1 MVAMDLVK
9 GLHQQINILKSEVY
23 FLRQEPREKSNLL
36 KIMVKSTF
44 PETVDGF
51 VQEQKQQNSLITT
64 KEKEYCTTD
73 TDDNTSINN
82 HTINNKGSHKNNN
95 NINIKSVKWSK
106 AMKIN
111 NDGFKIK
118 DNKNDNYNNLDIKK
132 IIINNIDSK
141 YDSNIKDNNIDNKNE
156 GHTIS
161 RNSCGLSTNTLT
173 LITIARKSPSTV
185 MMVAKTS
192 TAIPS
197 TMTTKEK
204 GLIVTPRTQKTKSV
218 RQKIYFYRWG

>member
-82 HTINNKGSHKNNN
+82 HTITTKEA
-95 NINIKSVKWSK
+95 IK
-106 AMKIN
+106 
-111 NDGFKIK
+111 
-118 DNKNDNYNNLDIKK
+118 
-132 IIINNIDSK
+132 
-141 YDSNIKDNNIDNKNE
+141 
-156 GHTIS
+156 T
-161 RNSCGLSTNTLT
+161 TTTLT
-173 LITIARKSPSTV
+173 LKASNGAR
-185 MMVAKTS
+185 
-192 TAIPS
+192 
-197 TMTTKEK
+197 
-204 GLIVTPRTQKTKSV
+204 R
-218 RQKIYFYRWG
+218 

>member
-95 NINIKSVKWSK
+95 NINIKSVK
-106 AMKIN
+106 
-111 NDGFKIK
+111 
-118 DNKNDNYNNLDIKK
+118 
-132 IIINNIDSK
+132 
-141 YDSNIKDNNIDNKNE
+141 
-156 GHTIS
+156 
-161 RNSCGLSTNTLT
+161 
-173 LITIARKSPSTV
+173 
-185 MMVAKTS
+185 
-192 TAIPS
+192 
-197 TMTTKEK
+197 
-204 GLIVTPRTQKTKSV
+204 
-218 RQKIYFYRWG
+218 

>member
-36 KIMVKSTF
+36 KIIVKSTF
-44 PETVDGF
+44 LETVDGF
-51 VQEQKQQNSLITT
+51 VLEQKQQNSLITA

-82 HTINNKGSHKNNN
+82 HTINSKGSHKNND

-132 IIINNIDSK
+132 
-141 YDSNIKDNNIDNKNE
+141 
-156 GHTIS
+156 
-161 RNSCGLSTNTLT
+161 LS
-173 LITIARKSPSTV
+173 LITSIANTTATSKTITSITKTRGTQSAEIA
-185 MMVAKTS
+185 VAS
-192 TAIPS
+192 API
-197 TMTTKEK
+197 
-204 GLIVTPRTQKTKSV
+204 L
-218 RQKIYFYRWG
+218 